1 LPRRCRVPPPDLEG
15 KLRVPDIFINYRN
28 DDEAATASLID
39 HELSRRFG
47 SDQVFR
53 ASKSIRKG
61 EDYVRDLLK
70 AVRDSQVLLAVIGSR
85 WLTAVDEQG
94 RKCLDNETD
103 WTRREILEAF
113 KYGVRV
119 IPILVGRTQ
128 PPLRPADLPPELAR
142 LAKFQYHRVDHR
154 NSEANLRELGDELA
168 ELVPSLVDG
177 DQSGHADEPD
187 TADGHV
193 STTLRA
199 GDHARQQNGGTNT
212 VVNHPRAPVNTGSG
226 HQFTGD
232 GVAYVAGNNRGGI
245 HQRFGAA
252 RKHPD
257 DQ

>member
-1 LPRRCRVPPPDLEG
+1 
-15 KLRVPDIFINYRN
+15 VPDIFINYRN

-70 AVRDSQVLLAVIGSR
+70 AVRDSQVLLAVVGSR

-94 RKCLDNETD
+94 RKCLGNKTD

-119 IPILVGRTQ
+119 IPVLVGRTQ
-128 PPLRPADLPPELAR
+128 PLLRPTDLPPELAR
-142 LAKFQYHRVDHR
+142 LANCQYHRLDHR
-154 NSEANLRELGDELA
+154 NSEADLRKLGDDLA

-177 DQSGHADEPD
+177 DQPGQAVEPD
-187 TADGHV
+187 ASDGHL
-193 STTLRA
+193 STTLRG
-199 GDHARQQNGGTNT
+199 GDHAHQQSGGINT
-212 VVNHPRAPVNTGSG
+212 VVNDPRAPVNTGSG

-245 HQRFGAA
+245 RQKFGAA
-252 RKHPD
+252 REHPD
-257 DQ
+257 DQR